1 MLVNTELEKSR
12 ENLIIHLSNQKRQ
25 ANQVS
30 FLLWPS
36 KWNCISAQGRH
47 ISNVK
52 LEKFRNVIMQPVI
65 IWDMLPELMPAFLNP
80 NFTSASSRI
89 ARRSADI
96 LTLEQRRAKYYYS
109 FLGCWKSPKKLTGRM
124 KEKLDGSL
132 QSKRHQVQA
141 HTAYCMTG
149 QWVSVSAQGIAT
161 SFAKW
166 IDWADDGLVSQRT
179 ILPELEF
186 RLVFY

>member
-1 MLVNTELEKSR
+1 MKTILFSTNAANTLVNTELEKSR

-65 IWDMLPELMPAFLNP
+65 VWDMLPELMPAFLNP

-89 ARRSADI
+89 ARHSYSG
-96 LTLEQRRAKYYYS
+96 AKE
-109 FLGCWKSPKKLTGRM
+109 G
-124 KEKLDGSL
+124 
-132 QSKRHQVQA
+132 
-141 HTAYCMTG
+141 
-149 QWVSVSAQGIAT
+149 
-161 SFAKW
+161 
-166 IDWADDGLVSQRT
+166 T
-179 ILPELEF
+179 ILLLFFIELKESKEATWENE
-186 RLVFY
+186 REIGRKPPVQVLPSPSSSCLQYDRPINQCQVKG